1 MLQRFIIFPFQYHF
15 MRKLTFLLLFISQ
28 LSIAQTPQTLQVR
41 EYRKK
46 NEHAILKEYMSFLS
60 IPNLASDTVNMQRNA
75 ALIMDMMKK
84 KGIGNVQMLT
94 ADTKGIAPAI
104 YGEVKVPGAKETIVF
119 YAHYDGQPTDPSK
132 WYAGLS
138 PFTPQLTD
146 GPLYNKAAFIS
157 FPTPGQPFDPQW
169 RIYARGASDDKAG
182 VISILNAYAAI
193 ISSGLKPSVNMKF
206 FFEGEEEAG
215 SDHLYEIFDKN
226 KALLASDLWII
237 CDGPVH
243 QSGKK
248 QVVFGV
254 RGDTHIELTVYASKR
269 PLHSGHYGNWAPN
282 PAMELSQLLASMK
295 NEKGEVTIK
304 GFYDDVTPLTET
316 EKKAIRAVPPV
327 EDQMKAELGFIEEE
341 RKGVGIAESVNWPS
355 LNINGL
361 QSANVGKLSANVI
374 PTTAIASIDLRL
386 VVGNDWQRQQ
396 QKVIDH
402 VISKGYHV
410 VENDPTDEER
420 AKYPK
425 IIKVQRSGGYNAQK
439 TALDLP
445 IAQRVIAA
453 VQSTINEPVVL
464 LPTGGGSLPLFIFE
478 KHLGAKTITVPVAN
492 HDNNQHAENENI
504 RIRNLWDGLET
515 MASLMLM
522 K

>member
-1 MLQRFIIFPFQYHF
+1 
-15 MRKLTFLLLFISQ
+15 MRILTLFLLLATQ
-28 LSIAQTPQTLQVR
+28 LVFAQSPQTIQIR

-46 NEHAILKEYMSFLS
+46 NEHAIITEYMSFLS
-60 IPNLASDTVNMQRNA
+60 LPNLATDTVNMKRNA
-75 ALIMDMMKK
+75 DMIMDMMKK
-84 KGIGNVQMLT
+84 RGIGNVRLLT
-94 ADTKGIAPAI
+94 TNTKGIPPAVF
-104 YGEVKVPGAKETIVF
+104 GEVKVPGAKETIVF

-132 WYAGLS
+132 WYGGLS
-138 PFTPQLTD
+138 PFIPQLTN
-146 GPLYNKAAFIS
+146 GPLYNKAEFVSA
-157 FPTPGQPFDPQW
+157 PPANAPFDPQW

-182 VISILNAYAAI
+182 VITILNAYAA
-193 ISSGLKPSVNMKF
+193 LKSTGQKPAVNIKF

-215 SDHLYEIFDKN
+215 SDHLYEIFDN
-226 KALLASDLWII
+226 NRALLQSDLWII

-254 RGDTHIELTVYASKR
+254 RGDTHVELTVFASKR

-282 PAMELSQLLASMK
+282 PAMELIQLLASMK

-304 GFYDDVTPLTET
+304 GFYDDVTPLSEA
-316 EKKAIRAVPPV
+316 EKMAIKAVPPV
-327 EDQMKAELGFIEEE
+327 EDQMKAELGFTEEE
-341 RKGVGIAESVNWPS
+341 RKGMGLAESVNWPS

-374 PTTAIASIDLRL
+374 PTVAIASIDLRL

-402 VISKGYHV
+402 IISRGYYI

-420 AKYPK
+420 SKYPK
-425 IIKVQRSGGYNAQK
+425 IIKVKRSGGYNAQK
-439 TALDLP
+439 TAMDLP
-445 IAQRVIAA
+445 IAQRVISA

-478 KHLGAKTITVPVAN
+478 KHLGAKTITVPIAN

-504 RIRNLWDGLET
+504 RIKNLWDGLET
-515 MASLMLM
+515 MTALMMM

>member
-1 MLQRFIIFPFQYHF
+1 
-15 MRKLTFLLLFISQ
+15 MRSLSLLLLLVTQ
-28 LSIAQTPQTLQVR
+28 LAFAQSPQTMQIR

-46 NEHAILKEYMSFLS
+46 NEHAIISEYMSFLS
-60 IPNLASDTVNMQRNA
+60 LPNLASDTVNMKRNA
-75 ALIMDMMKK
+75 GMIMDMMKK
-84 KGIGNVQMLT
+84 RGIGNVQLLNAQT
-94 ADTKGIAPAI
+94 EGIPPAI
-104 YGEVKVPGAKETIVF
+104 FGEVKVPGAKETIVF

-132 WYAGLS
+132 WYSGLS
-138 PFTPQLTD
+138 PFIPQLTD
-146 GPLYNKAAFIS
+146 GPLYKNAS
-157 FPTPGQPFDPQW
+157 FVTAPPANSPFDPQW

-193 ISSGLKPSVNMKF
+193 TATGQKPSVNIKF

-215 SDHLYEIFDKN
+215 SDHLNEIFDKY
-226 KALLASDLWII
+226 KPLLQSDLWII

-254 RGDTHIELTVYASKR
+254 RGDTHVELTVYASKR

-282 PAMELSQLLASMK
+282 PAMELSRLLASMK
-295 NEKGEVTIK
+295 NDKGEVTIK
-304 GFYDDVTPLTET
+304 GFYDDVKPLSEA
-316 EKKAIRAVPPV
+316 EKKAIKAVPPV
-327 EDQMKAELGFIEEE
+327 EDQMKAELGFTEEE
-341 RKGVGIAESVNWPS
+341 RKGMGIAESANWPS

-374 PTTAIASIDLRL
+374 PTVAVASIDLRL

-420 AKYPK
+420 AKYSR
-425 IIKVQRSGGYNAQK
+425 IVKVHRSGGYNAQK
-439 TALDLP
+439 TPMDLP
-445 IAQRVIAA
+445 VAQRIIAA

-504 RIRNLWDGLET
+504 RIKNLWDGLET
-515 MASLMLM
+515 MAALMM
-522 K
+522 IK